1 LMRMRLSEVSKNFH
15 LYSEKDIRD
24 AYEETNQI
32 LIDLRLTSERER
44 YLRKRR
50 DELSL
55 RLKNL
60 ERTIA
65 KAESLM
71 EEQQNKAIQELNEVI
86 QSAIR
91 TMEQSKAQIFEIAE
105 SAKMEGYNLKRELD
119 MVVEEVK
126 LVIETYDQY
135 ERKYKLMRMRL
146 SEVSKNF
153 HLYSEKDIRDAYEET
168 NQILIDLR
176 LTSERERYLRKR
188 RDELSIRLK
197 NLERTIAKAESLMS
211 QIGVVLGYLQGDIA
225 RMTLELESAKD
236 GHLFGLRIIEAQE
249 EERKRVAREIH
260 DGPAQS
266 MANVVLRAELA
277 DRMMSQGNI
286 EQAKVELRDLKSLV
300 RSSLSDV
307 RRIIYDLRPMALDDL
322 GLVPALRRFIE
333 AYGDSKEFEIDFR
346 IFGLEE
352 RLPSSME
359 VAIYRLVQESINNI
373 SKHAK
378 AKHVTVHLE
387 FKPLKILIKIVD
399 DGIGFAEAELKK
411 GSRFGLMG
419 MRERVK
425 LLDGEIQIISAPNQG
440 TKILIEIPFPLEKS

>member
-1 LMRMRLSEVSKNFH
+1 MG
-15 LYSEKDIRD
+15 
-24 AYEETNQI
+24 
-32 LIDLRLTSERER
+32 
-44 YLRKRR
+44 
-50 DELSL
+50 
-55 RLKNL
+55 
-60 ERTIA
+60 
-65 KAESLM
+65 ESLM

-440 TKILIEIPFPLEKS
+440 TKILIEIPLPLEKS

>member
-1 LMRMRLSEVSKNFH
+1 
-15 LYSEKDIRD
+15 
-24 AYEETNQI
+24 
-32 LIDLRLTSERER
+32 
-44 YLRKRR
+44 
-50 DELSL
+50 
-55 RLKNL
+55 
-60 ERTIA
+60 
-65 KAESLM
+65 M

-411 GSRFGLMG
+411 DSRFGLMG

-440 TKILIEIPFPLEKS
+440 TKILIEIPLPLEKS

>member
-1 LMRMRLSEVSKNFH
+1 
-15 LYSEKDIRD
+15 
-24 AYEETNQI
+24 
-32 LIDLRLTSERER
+32 
-44 YLRKRR
+44 
-50 DELSL
+50 
-55 RLKNL
+55 
-60 ERTIA
+60 
-65 KAESLM
+65 M

-440 TKILIEIPFPLEKS
+440 TKILIEIPLPLEKS

>member
-1 LMRMRLSEVSKNFH
+1 
-15 LYSEKDIRD
+15 
-24 AYEETNQI
+24 
-32 LIDLRLTSERER
+32 
-44 YLRKRR
+44 
-50 DELSL
+50 
-55 RLKNL
+55 
-60 ERTIA
+60 
-65 KAESLM
+65 M

-91 TMEQSKAQIFEIAE
+91 TMEQSKAQIFDIAE

-387 FKPLKILIKIVD
+387 FKPLKILIKIAD

-411 GSRFGLMG
+411 DSRFGLMG

-440 TKILIEIPFPLEKS
+440 TKILIEIPLPLEKS

>member
-1 LMRMRLSEVSKNFH
+1 MG
-15 LYSEKDIRD
+15 
-24 AYEETNQI
+24 
-32 LIDLRLTSERER
+32 
-44 YLRKRR
+44 
-50 DELSL
+50 
-55 RLKNL
+55 
-60 ERTIA
+60 
-65 KAESLM
+65 ESLM

-286 EQAKVELRDLKSLV
+286 EQAKIELRDLKSLV

-378 AKHVTVHLE
+378 AKHVMVHLE
-387 FKPLKILIKIVD
+387 FKPLKILIKIAD

-411 GSRFGLMG
+411 DSRFGLMG

>member
-1 LMRMRLSEVSKNFH
+1 
-15 LYSEKDIRD
+15 
-24 AYEETNQI
+24 
-32 LIDLRLTSERER
+32 
-44 YLRKRR
+44 
-50 DELSL
+50 
-55 RLKNL
+55 
-60 ERTIA
+60 
-65 KAESLM
+65 M

-188 RDELSIRLK
+188 RDELSLRLK
-197 NLERTIAKAESLMS
+197 NLERTIAKAESLMG

-322 GLVPALRRFIE
+322 GLVPALRRFVE

-387 FKPLKILIKIVD
+387 FKPLKILIKIAD
-399 DGIGFAEAELKK
+399 DGVGFEEAELKK

-440 TKILIEIPFPLEKS
+440 TKILIEIPLPLEKS

>member
-1 LMRMRLSEVSKNFH
+1 
-15 LYSEKDIRD
+15 
-24 AYEETNQI
+24 
-32 LIDLRLTSERER
+32 
-44 YLRKRR
+44 
-50 DELSL
+50 
-55 RLKNL
+55 
-60 ERTIA
+60 
-65 KAESLM
+65 M
-71 EEQQNKAIQELNEVI
+71 EEQQNKANQELNEVI

-188 RDELSIRLK
+188 RDELSLRLK
-197 NLERTIAKAESLMS
+197 NLERTIAKAESLMG

-322 GLVPALRRFIE
+322 GLVPALRRFVE

-387 FKPLKILIKIVD
+387 FKPLKILIKIAD
-399 DGIGFAEAELKK
+399 DGVGFEEAELKK

-440 TKILIEIPFPLEKS
+440 TKILIEIPLPLEKS

>member
-1 LMRMRLSEVSKNFH
+1 
-15 LYSEKDIRD
+15 
-24 AYEETNQI
+24 
-32 LIDLRLTSERER
+32 
-44 YLRKRR
+44 
-50 DELSL
+50 
-55 RLKNL
+55 
-60 ERTIA
+60 
-65 KAESLM
+65 M

-378 AKHVTVHLE
+378 AKHVMVHLE
-387 FKPLKILIKIVD
+387 FKPLKILIKIAD
-399 DGIGFAEAELKK
+399 DGVGFAEAELKK

>member
-1 LMRMRLSEVSKNFH
+1 
-15 LYSEKDIRD
+15 
-24 AYEETNQI
+24 
-32 LIDLRLTSERER
+32 
-44 YLRKRR
+44 
-50 DELSL
+50 
-55 RLKNL
+55 
-60 ERTIA
+60 
-65 KAESLM
+65 M

-91 TMEQSKAQIFEIAE
+91 TMEQSKAQIFDIAE

-286 EQAKVELRDLKSLV
+286 EQAKVELRDLKNLV

-378 AKHVTVHLE
+378 AKQVTVHLE

-411 GSRFGLMG
+411 DSRFGLMG